1 MNVVWTLEAQRDR
14 EDIFEFNAAGD
25 PSDAVRIDERFSAAA
40 RRLGYQPL
48 RGRAGRVAATREY
61 LAHEHYRLVY
71 ETRDGSLWILAL
83 VHVTR
88 HWPAPRGA

>member
-1 MNVVWTLEAQRDR
+1 MNVIWTLEAQRDR
-14 EDIFEFNAAGD
+14 EDIFEYIASGD
-25 PSDAVRIDERFSAAA
+25 PLDAARVDERFSAAA

-48 RGRAGRVAATREY
+48 KGRGGRVVATREY

-71 ETRDGSLWILAL
+71 ETRGDSLRILAL

-88 HWPAPRGA
+88 HWPTPRGA

>member
-14 EDIFEFNAAGD
+14 EDIFEYIASGD
-25 PSDAVRIDERFSAAA
+25 PLDAARVDERFSSAA

-48 RGRAGRVAATREY
+48 KGRGGRVVATREY

-71 ETRDGSLWILAL
+71 ETRRDSLRILAL

-88 HWPAPRGA
+88 HWPTPRGA

>member
-1 MNVVWTLEAQRDR
+1 MNVIWTLEAQRDR

-25 PSDAVRIDERFSAAA
+25 PSDAVCIDERFSAAA

-48 RGRAGRVAATREY
+48 KGRAGRVVATREY

-88 HWPAPRGA
+88 HWPALRGA